1 MSDQRPQE
9 SSSNHSCL
17 SQHTCTHAIMSPGT
31 LYHGANGFTLD
42 DRYKSP
48 QMSPNLKRPR
58 LDSNTAKLELSC
70 YQLNIE
76 GIHNMQRHH
85 AGMSVICM
93 NWIALCFQNMG
104 AWWCLCMFL
113 PQKETVLNS
122 NSKVDRIWKNGQLM
136 TATGPAESCR
146 VSCAMGWMIKVRVNH
161 SMRVQPAMWCS
172 MHRTKNEGIISVIQC
187 TLIFQF
193 LHNFLWNFIIFIS
206 LHIFAFEL
214 PLVQDLTLVQYV

>member
-104 AWWCLCMFL
+104 AWWCLCMFV
-113 PQKETVLNS
+113 PQKEAELNS
-122 NSKVDRIWKNGQLM
+122 NSKADRIWKNGQLM
-136 TATGPAESCR
+136 SERWLQLVQPSHAESPAR
-146 VSCAMGWMIKVRVNH
+146 TSEASKSRYMILCA
-161 SMRVQPAMWCS
+161 S
-172 MHRTKNEGIISVIQC
+172 
-187 TLIFQF
+187 
-193 LHNFLWNFIIFIS
+193 S
-206 LHIFAFEL
+206 LHRDAACTTQKMRES
-214 PLVQDLTLVQYV
+214 

>member
-31 LYHGANGFTLD
+31 LYQCKLLHFRWPLQE
-42 DRYKSP
+42 SP
-48 QMSPNLKRPR
+48 TLKRPR
-58 LDSNTAKLELSC
+58 LDSNTAKLELSY

-85 AGMSVICM
+85 AGMSVICILS
-93 NWIALCFQNMG
+93 WIALCFQNMG

-122 NSKVDRIWKNGQLM
+122 NSKADRIWKNGQLM

-146 VSCAMGWMIKVRVNH
+146 VSCAMGWRIKVWVNH
-161 SMRVQPAMWCS
+161 FMRVQPAPWCS
-172 MHRTKNEGIISVIQC
+172 MHHTKNEGIISVIQC

-193 LHNFLWNFIIFIS
+193 LHDFLWNFIIFVS
-206 LHIFAFEL
+206 FHIFAFEL